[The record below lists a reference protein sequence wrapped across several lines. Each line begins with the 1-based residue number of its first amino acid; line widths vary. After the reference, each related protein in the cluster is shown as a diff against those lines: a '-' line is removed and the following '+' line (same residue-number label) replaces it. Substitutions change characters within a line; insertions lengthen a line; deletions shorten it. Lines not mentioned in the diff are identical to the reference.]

1 MSSTEGGNLVNV
13 GVLIDVHLLGETSN
27 NLTSRDILTTSQFEL
42 TEHVETSWVVVF
54 KDLLLPTV
62 DGNLRLDN
70 VGEVLIEVGVLDLL
84 DDLRRFTYVIS
95 KSTSSSSNSVNVQ
108 HALSN
113 VDVVDDTRCTRD
125 NTLYL
130 ATNNEVAIRV
140 SDFQDLRLNLPTIV
154 FRNNT
159 ESSCS
164 LKVFTLEY
172 LLTFQEARGLNHC
185 FCLTTEHFGE
195 QHLTTIT
202 LSQEGNEVTRLSINW
217 GQCKTQLVRFK
228 TISLSCNGIVGLSR
242 RQTGQTNATR
252 FRQNTNFGTNVL
264 STELNLSTSGNT
276 MREVELQIV
285 QVKVHNISELR
296 FQSNNRL

>member
-70 VGEVLIEVGVLDLL
+70 VREVLIEEGVLDLL
-84 DDLRRFTYVIS
+84 NNLRGFTNVIDE
-95 KSTSSSSNSVNVQ
+95 STRSLGKSVNVQ
-108 HALSN
+108 HTLSN
-113 VDVVDDTRCTRD
+113 VDVINQTRCTGN
-125 NTLYL
+125 NTLHL
-130 ATNNEVAIRV
+130 TTNNKVATGV
-140 SDFQDLRLNLPTIV
+140 SNFKDLRLNLPTFILGY
-154 FRNNT
+154 NT
-159 ESSCS
+159 KGTGE
-164 LKVFTLEY
+164 FIGITLEEFF
-172 LLTFQEARGLNHC
+172 TFQEARSLNNCLC
-185 FCLTTEHFGE
+185 FTTEHLGE

-202 LSQEGNEVTRLSINW
+202 LSQEGNKVTRLSINL
-217 GQCKTQLVRFK
+217 GQCKTELVCFQ
-228 TISLSCNGIVGLSR
+228 TIYITSNSIVGLSR
-242 RQTGQTNATR
+242 RQTGQTNAAGLG
-252 FRQNTNFGTNVL
+252 QYTNFTTNII

-285 QVKVHNISELR
+285 QVEVHNIGELR
-296 FQSNNRL
+296 FQSNSRL